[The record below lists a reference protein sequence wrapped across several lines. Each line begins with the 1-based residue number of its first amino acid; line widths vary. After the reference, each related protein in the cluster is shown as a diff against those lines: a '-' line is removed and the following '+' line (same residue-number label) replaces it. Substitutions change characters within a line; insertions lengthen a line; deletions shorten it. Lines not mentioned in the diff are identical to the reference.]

1 MELSEESIL
10 SYERTLQINLWIN
23 TFRQE
28 HLPFQRSRKRLRD
41 LDQGKNILQ
50 TCLFL
55 WKNAFI
61 YSLKEVSPACGVGV
75 DVQGRVRRSE
85 MGDGT
90 PGRLFHKLQ
99 PLGFN
104 AIYKLICLFTYQQM
118 IRLSDPLTFSSL
130 MYTQGTDAVYTRH
143 RDSWGLC
150 AVPAFTAHCHS
161 YK

>member
-1 MELSEESIL
+1 
-10 SYERTLQINLWIN
+10 
-23 TFRQE
+23 
-28 HLPFQRSRKRLRD
+28 
-41 LDQGKNILQ
+41 
-50 TCLFL
+50 
-55 WKNAFI
+55 
-61 YSLKEVSPACGVGV
+61 
-75 DVQGRVRRSE
+75 

-90 PGRLFHKLQ
+90 PGSLFHWLQ

-130 MYTQGTDAVYTRH
+130 MYTQGTDVVYTRH

-150 AVPAFTAHCHS
+150 AIPAFTAHCHS

>member
-1 MELSEESIL
+1 M
-10 SYERTLQINLWIN
+10 LWICYSN
-23 TFRQE
+23 GCGGTRRMGEMEQK
-28 HLPFQRSRKRLRD
+28 KRE
-41 LDQGKNILQ
+41 GWESEK
-50 TCLFL
+50 TCL
-55 WKNAFI
+55 
-61 YSLKEVSPACGVGV
+61 S
-75 DVQGRVRRSE
+75 
-85 MGDGT
+85 
-90 PGRLFHKLQ
+90 FHCLE

-104 AIYKLICLFTYQQM
+104 AIYKLICLFTYQQT